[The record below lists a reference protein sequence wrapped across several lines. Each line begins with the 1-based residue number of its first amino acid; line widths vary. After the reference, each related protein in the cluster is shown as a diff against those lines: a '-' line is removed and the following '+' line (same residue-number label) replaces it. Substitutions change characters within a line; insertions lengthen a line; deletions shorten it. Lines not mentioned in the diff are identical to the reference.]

1 MERLEDLAHNWDYE
15 EEMRRLMNQG
25 YTLEEAEELY
35 SDHLQEIREL
45 QDEYYDNA
53 MQIMHDEGY

>member
-1 MERLEDLAHNWDYE
+1 MERLEDLAHNSDYE

-45 QDEYYDNA
+45 QEECYYDA